1 MFSQKLTRVC
11 SSATESVS
19 RTVLC
24 RAVLSRDQDS
34 RRFLRNN
41 KATMMYV
48 TQWKY
53 TSKSRPGK
61 VVQGLAAQQREPKLF
76 GEEGKLR

>member
-11 SSATESVS
+11 ISAAERVS
-19 RTVLC
+19 RTALC
-24 RAVLSRDQDS
+24 RAVLSPDLDS

-41 KATMMYV
+41 KATMMHV

-53 TSKSRPGK
+53 TPKSRPGK
-61 VVQGLAAQQREPKLF
+61 VVQGLAAQQHEPQLF
-76 GEEGKLR
+76 GQEAKRR